1 MTGKLQARGA
11 VVDWEKV
18 NLATEKKR
26 TYEIE
31 LVSGGIVYKSYK
43 PSEMKKILERRLADK
58 DHFANKWKKATCVG
72 KLRTR

>member
-31 LVSGGIVYKSYK
+31 LVSGGIV
-43 PSEMKKILERRLADK
+43 
-58 DHFANKWKKATCVG
+58 
-72 KLRTR
+72 